1 MGMHHT
7 FEFFDRAAVDHL
19 WNISWKTLLKRN
31 PKNAWLQSS
40 ESREDG
46 AYDGKSLRALLTSYI
61 QQSPK
66 RIERI
71 LETKKVADTLRLCGS
86 QFFAISELM
95 TNAVD
100 HSGKFIVYVEIKE
113 VIPLISIAWDAFLL
127 GRISPAVL
135 WSVFKLHS
143 IKPTDLLDDSQVAP
157 KWART
162 LLPWHRLW
170 DPIYSWQGNNWFR
183 GEQSTNCLGV
193 AGTRRFITFVL
204 RAEKENWATDLPG
217 TPWRPAGTVRFRDEP
232 NCIRLAKCVQKAR
245 KMKSPS
251 VHRMWI

>member
-1 MGMHHT
+1 MGMNHT

-19 WNISWKTLLKRN
+19 WNISWRTLIRRN
-31 PKNAWLQSS
+31 PQNAWLQSA
-40 ESREDG
+40 ERVEVG
-46 AYDGKSLRALLTSYI
+46 TYDGKSLRGLLTFCI

-66 RIERI
+66 RIETI
-71 LETKKVADTLRLCGS
+71 LETRKVADTLKKCTG
-86 QFFAISELM
+86 QFFAMSELM
-95 TNAVD
+95 TNALP
-100 HSGKFIVYVEIKE
+100 HSDKFIEYVEIHE
-113 VIPLISIAWDAFLL
+113 VLPLISIAWDAFLL
-127 GRISPAVL
+127 GRISPAIL

-143 IKPTDLLDDSQVAP
+143 LKPTDPSDDSQVAP

-204 RAEKENWATDLPG
+204 RADKE
-217 TPWRPAGTVRFRDEP
+217 
-232 NCIRLAKCVQKAR
+232 NCIRKTR
-245 KMKSPS
+245 KMKSPC
-251 VHRMWI
+251 VHRMWR